1 MGNALVYWFAKGLEL
16 LGIIF
21 GALAIY
27 VGIVAGDF
35 RTEAWMAAL
44 AVVGFFTGVV
54 LERMT
59 GIKPD
64 KLKDGQ

>member
-1 MGNALVYWFAKGLEL
+1 MGNALVYWFAKGLEI
-16 LGIIF
+16 LGIAL

-27 VGIVAGDF
+27 VGPIAGDF
-35 RTEAWMAAL
+35 RTETWMAAL
-44 AVVGFFTGVV
+44 AVVSFFTGVV

>member
-1 MGNALVYWFAKGLEL
+1 VGTALVYWFAKGLEI
-16 LGIIF
+16 LGLIF

-35 RTEAWMAAL
+35 RTEAWMATL
-44 AVVGFFTGVV
+44 AVVGFFTGVI
-54 LERMT
+54 LERMSGT
-59 GIKPD
+59 KPE